1 DVGNNFISQR
11 QYTTVVMTEQFSPLI
26 GFDATWKVK
35 SNGKSNGLIT
45 KIEIKKDRNISLSL
59 TNNQVTEVLG
69 SELVIGSGYRFADV
83 PFPFKIGG
91 DEKLSDLNI
100 RIDLSIRG
108 NRT

>member
-1 DVGNNFISQR
+1 HVTGVQTCALPI
-11 QYTTVVMTEQFSPLI
+11 
-26 GFDATWKVK
+26 
-35 SNGKSNGLIT
+35 
-45 KIEIKKDRNISLSL
+45 LSL

-108 NRT
+108 NRTITRKIVENQNQITSGQRTMSIKASADYALSDNLNLRAYFD